1 MRESKRSDVAEKNC
15 SIARSVAVVGDT
27 WTLLVLREAF
37 MGVRRFDQMQRDL
50 GIARNVLAD
59 RLHGLVGNGI
69 LERVPYQE
77 RPPRHEYR
85 LTQKG
90 LDLYPALVAL
100 MQWGDRYASDAG
112 PPVTLVH
119 RDCGHETEP
128 YLACSH
134 CGEKLDAKRVRAQP
148 GPGLAAAG

>member
-1 MRESKRSDVAEKNC
+1 MRESKRSTVAEKNC
-15 SIARSVAVVGDT
+15 SIARTVAVVGDT

-50 GIARNVLAD
+50 EIARNVLAD
-59 RLHGLVGNGI
+59 RLHGLVANGV
-69 LERVPYQE
+69 LDRVQYQE

-90 LDLYPALVAL
+90 RDLYPALVAL
-100 MQWGDRYASDAG
+100 MQWGDRYACDAG

-119 RDCGHETEP
+119 RSCEHHTEP

-134 CGEKLDAKRVRAQP
+134 CGEALEARDVRAQP
-148 GPGLAAAG
+148 GPGLVAST